1 MNAPVLEVKNFYA
14 LLTTYLTTY
23 GMRIIGAILVVIIGL
38 QFASLIRKTVLNNVQ
53 RVGAD
58 QILVRFLVNFSYTAA
73 IVFVMIGALNVLG
86 IQTTSVITILGA
98 AGLAVAL
105 ALQGSLAN
113 LAAGILIIVE
123 KYFKIGDYIEAGGA
137 SGTVMEVELFTT
149 LLKTAEGCQVI
160 IPNAKIVAD
169 KIIVYPEP
177 PGMASPENPSIAKN
191 V

>member
-14 LLTTYLTTY
+14 LLTTYLTNY
-23 GMRIIGAILVVIIGL
+23 GIRIIGAILLVAIGL
-38 QFASLIRKTVLNNVQ
+38 QFAALIRKTVLNHVQ
-53 RVGAD
+53 RIGAD
-58 QILVRFLVNFSYTAA
+58 QILVRFLVNLSYTAA
-73 IVFVMIGALNVLG
+73 IVFVMIGALNILG

-149 LLKTAEGCQVI
+149 LLKTAEGRRVI
-160 IPNAKIVAD
+160 IPNAKIVAE

-177 PGMASPENPSIAKN
+177 PAMASPADPSTAKN